1 MVAHALFK
9 RLAGTEE
16 RVSKDAFLKFWLP
29 KNLASAPMVERVFH
43 ALKQE
48 GEQVRRPTF
57 SSRGGGEGSYGS
69 GIARRAA
76 WEAEGERG

>member
-48 GEQVRRPTF
+48 GEQVRRPAL
-57 SSRGGGEGSYGS
+57 SSRWGGGGG
-69 GIARRAA
+69 
-76 WEAEGERG
+76 RGKGGVMDLG